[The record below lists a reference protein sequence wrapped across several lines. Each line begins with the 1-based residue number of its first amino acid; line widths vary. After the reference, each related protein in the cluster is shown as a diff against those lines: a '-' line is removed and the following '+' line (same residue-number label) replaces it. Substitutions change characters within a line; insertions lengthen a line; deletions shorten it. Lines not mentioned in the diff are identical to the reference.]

1 MSHQTSHRLQ
11 SYAQAAAPV
20 LIASMAAADSFDGYS
35 NTAVNSTNT
44 FAYSPLFTAIGF
56 DFGVYAG
63 SWTYQGAYVGT
74 GGIGIPHSQRADLG
88 TFKFFKGSRTN
99 ISYGLSGDRSILGYG
114 GFASNAS
121 WAHPAPDI
129 ITANGSG
136 YFGLAAKNT
145 STNDTLSAWFKYEH
159 QWNSSTGFHSLTIT
173 EWAYNI
179 NNSITMPQNSG
190 GGAVPGLGGLAA
202 LACGAGGVRRKRQRV
217 A

>member
-1 MSHQTSHRLQ
+1 MSSQSNRLMF
-11 SYAQAAAPV
+11 YAHAAAPFM
-20 LIASMAAADSFDGYS
+20 IASMAAAGGFDGYG

-44 FAYSPLFTAIGF
+44 FDYSPLFTAIGF
-56 DFGVYAG
+56 DFGAYAG
-63 SWTYQGAYVGT
+63 NWTNQGGFGGSA
-74 GGIGIPHSQRADLG
+74 GIGIPFSQRADLG
-88 TFKFFKGSRTN
+88 TFRFFKSSETT
-99 ISYGLSGDRSILGYG
+99 ISYGLTGNRSALGYG

-121 WAHPAPDI
+121 WTFAAPDI

-136 YFGLAAKNT
+136 YFGLAALNT
-145 STNDTLSAWFKYEH
+145 STNDTVSAWFKYEH

-179 NNSITMPQNSG
+179 NNSIAMPQNSG

-202 LACGAGGVRRKRQRV
+202 LACGAAGMRRNRQRV